1 MVHTSLITGPERRRR
16 WSEDQKAAVLSAAFA
31 PGARVAEVARR
42 ADVCTSLIYRWRR
55 DLAAGTPP
63 GFAPA
68 VLTDGRVSR
77 RPPALESAAAI
88 VVDMAGGE
96 RVTINAGADGSI
108 ITATLR
114 ALR

>member
-16 WSEDQKAAVLSAAFA
+16 WSEDQKLTVLSAAFA

-68 VLTDGRVSR
+68 VLTDGRASR
-77 RPPALESAAAI
+77 RSAAVGAAAAI

>member
-1 MVHTSLITGPERRRR
+1 MVHTTLITGPERRRR
-16 WSEDQKAAVLSAAFA
+16 WSEDQKLTVLSAAFA

-55 DLAAGTPP
+55 DFAAEAPA

-68 VLTDGRVSR
+68 VLTDGRVGR
-77 RPPALESAAAI
+77 RREASGSTAAI
-88 VVDMAGGE
+88 IVDMACGD
-96 RVTINAGADGSI
+96 RVTIQSGAEAATI
-108 ITATLR
+108 AATLR